1 LAPALQNQ
9 IWTVDKQQP
18 INIFTM
24 EQAVSKSLL
33 WRRFILTLLGAFA
46 ALALCLAV
54 IGIYGVVAYS
64 VGQRTHE
71 FGIRLSLGAQR
82 HQVLLL
88 VLKQG
93 LATVV
98 IGLGIGLIAAL
109 ALTRL
114 LRGMLFEVSPADPLT
129 FSLIPALLVVVALL
143 ASYVPAMRAAKLD
156 PMEALRYE

>member
-1 LAPALQNQ
+1 MQTYLR
-9 IWTVDKQQP
+9 I
-18 INIFTM
+18 
-24 EQAVSKSLL
+24 
-33 WRRFILTLLGAFA
+33 TLLGTFA

-114 LRGMLFEVSPADPLT
+114 LRGMLFEISPADPLT
-129 FSLIPALLVVVALL
+129 FSLIPALLVGVALL
-143 ASYVPAMRAAKLD
+143 ACYVPAMRAAKLD